1 MTRKVTIRDLAE
13 AAGVSV
19 TTVSQIL
26 NGKGERFSPDTRR
39 RVHQLQEKMGYVPD
53 FNARNLIMKSAQ
65 TIGVLV
71 PNLGNP
77 FFSMFIKGVQSAS
90 RQHQFIPLIFGAN
103 HDEELE
109 GYYLQ
114 ELIKRAVDGLIIASA
129 SITGETID
137 NILKKNGI
145 PYLLIDQNGGP
156 SLDRIR
162 IEMTGAA
169 DLPRSTCWRL
179 AINGW
184 PS

>member
-71 PNLGNP
+71 PTWG
-77 FFSMFIKGVQSAS
+77 
-90 RQHQFIPLIFGAN
+90 
-103 HDEELE
+103 
-109 GYYLQ
+109 
-114 ELIKRAVDGLIIASA
+114 
-129 SITGETID
+129 T
-137 NILKKNGI
+137 
-145 PYLLIDQNGGP
+145 P
-156 SLDRIR
+156 SLACSSRGFSR
-162 IEMTGAA
+162 RAA
-169 DLPRSTCWRL
+169 NIS
-179 AINGW
+179 
-184 PS
+184 SFH